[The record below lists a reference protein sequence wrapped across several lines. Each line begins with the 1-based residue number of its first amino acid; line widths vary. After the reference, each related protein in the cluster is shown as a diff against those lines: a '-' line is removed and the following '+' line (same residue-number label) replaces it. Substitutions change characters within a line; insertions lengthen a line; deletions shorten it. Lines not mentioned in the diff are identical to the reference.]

1 MARKPIRVEKSSGNV
16 FLDLGFDEAEAAELL
31 AKAKLSLE
39 LQRVIRARGLTQEQA
54 ATLCGTDQPTLS
66 KVLSGRMTSISMDQ
80 LTRWLNALG
89 RSVEIKSSAPAARQR
104 PSSSAR
110 SASGSLRVKNPPGCS
125 KRAPPR
131 HADGA

>member
-1 MARKPIRVEKSSGNV
+1 MARDSVRIEKSSGNV
-16 FLDLGFDEAEAAELL
+16 FLDIGFDKAEAAELL

-39 LQRVIRARGLTQEQA
+39 LQRAIRARGLTQKQA

-89 RSVEIKSSAPAARQR
+89 RSVEIK
-104 PSSSAR
+104 
-110 SASGSLRVKNPPGCS
+110 V
-125 KRAPPR
+125 KRARGP
-131 HADGA
+131 ATTVVIGA